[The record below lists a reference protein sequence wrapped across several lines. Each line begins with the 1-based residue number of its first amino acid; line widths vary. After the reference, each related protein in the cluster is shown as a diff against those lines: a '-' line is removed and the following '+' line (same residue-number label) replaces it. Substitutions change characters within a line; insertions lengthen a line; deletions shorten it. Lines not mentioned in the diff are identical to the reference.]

1 MFKYT
6 DFDNSLFESHTGSL
20 RTMLVSRDNSENN
33 DSGNTAG
40 VENVTPED
48 RATFISGSL
57 FFYHNVF
64 DMELAQKLCLRD
76 DLSL

>member
-1 MFKYT
+1 
-6 DFDNSLFESHTGSL
+6 
-20 RTMLVSRDNSENN
+20 MLVSSDNSENN

-40 VENVTPED
+40 VETVTPED

-64 DMELAQKLCLRD
+64 DMELAQKLRLRD
-76 DLSL
+76 DLSLQLSGGGEAASIDQFFAV